1 MAAGIEKGALLI
13 RGEVSSGIPKTVA
26 VDSDGKILTV
36 IQGTDGTGTMHTLL
50 VDSAGQ
56 MLAALQGD
64 YGGSPKTI
72 AVDSTGRM
80 LADTQLLGASEIDFN
95 SFYPGCD
102 RRFTIGD
109 GSIKN
114 LDHRVKACNS
124 SLNVIRYISAVGSS
138 SAAGYYLLTLGDQ
151 GELCRGIGINESVYD
166 TKTVK
171 FGSIG
176 SDFAITRDNCTINGL
191 VLEMLTPTNRI
202 EDDDVTTYDYG
213 NESGEGPYALDY
225 EGLTYINKTITRD
238 TNIFQI
244 TFPETDILSIAVYGD
259 TFITSPSTTGCTIT
273 AGYYTG
279 GAWVEYTVD
288 SSNASNTWEN
298 YLETPLTGVTKFR
311 LYATRGNATTVKI
324 YVRDVTI
331 LRDDS

>member
-13 RGEVSSGIPKTVA
+13 RGEVSTGVTKTVA
-26 VDSDGKILTV
+26 VDSDGRL
-36 IQGTDGTGTMHTLL
+36 QATM
-50 VDSAGQ
+50 
-56 MLAALQGD
+56 QGD
-64 YGGSPKTI
+64 YNGTPKSI
-72 AVDSTGRM
+72 AVDEDGKM
-80 LADTQLLGASEIDFN
+80 LADSIMTGAAELDFR

-102 RRFTIGD
+102 RRFCIGNNT
-109 GSIKN
+109 IKN
-114 LDHRVKACNS
+114 LDHRIKALNS
-124 SLNVIRYISAVGSS
+124 SLNVIRYVSAVGS
-138 SAAGYYLLTLGDQ
+138 ATAGYYLITMGSQ
-151 GELCRGIGINESVYD
+151 GEFCRGVGPNESVMD
-166 TKTVK
+166 RIVIK

-176 SDFAITRDNCTINGL
+176 STFAFTKDDCTVNGVMVDL
-191 VLEMLTPTNRI
+191 LTPTNRI
-202 EDDDVTTYDYG
+202 EDSDVTTYDYG
-213 NESGEGPYALDY
+213 NETGEGPYALDY
-225 EGLTYINKTITRD
+225 EGSTYINKTITGD

-244 TFPETDILSIAVYGD
+244 TFPETDILSIGVYGD

-279 GAWVEYTVD
+279 GAWVDYVVD

-298 YLETPLTGVTKFR
+298 YLETPLTGVSKFR